1 MKMASRKRGPR
12 SNVPVRFEEGGA
24 EEFTGTNFGTADY
37 QDDGDDK

>member
-12 SNVPVRFEEGGA
+12 SSVPVRFEEGGA
-24 EEFTGTNFGTADY
+24 EECTGTNFGTADY